1 MNVYVAA
8 LARHLALGGADV
20 DVLTRSDPGV
30 ADVVDVSPAGPGR
43 VRVVPV
49 PVAGPSQV
57 IKDDLPAHLPA
68 FAAEV
73 LRLAGPVPPGRPPYD
88 VVHGHYWL
96 SGEVAVTLGAAW
108 HVPVVQTM
116 HTLAAAKEAA
126 GGAPETPA
134 RRAGERRV
142 AAAVAALVCSTGDE
156 AAALVEHVGADPGRV
171 HVVAPGVD
179 ADLFSPP
186 EGDSRLDARDGLG
199 VPRDALLVLFVGR
212 VQAHK
217 GPDLLVRA
225 VAAAVA
231 DRPDVRRRL
240 LVTMLG
246 GPSGPD
252 GRTAADLDELAREL
266 GVADLLSWRG
276 RVPRDELAR
285 WYRAADVV
293 AVPSRHESFGLVALE
308 AQASGT
314 AVLAARAGGLVTAV
328 DDGVS
333 GVLVAG
339 RDPAEWGRRLLAL
352 LDDPRERARL
362 GVPAPSDAERFSWA
376 ATAAATAAVYEEVIA
391 GGPAPADAAGTAR
404 AVRRFLDA
412 AGVDH
417 TPGARP
423 GEVVATVPGE
433 RRRSIVVSFL
443 AGAHSV
449 SASSFV
455 CRRPEDDPSSV
466 HAWLLRRNARL
477 PGIAFAIDA
486 HGDIH
491 LVGRVPSAAVAGP
504 SAQAVLDDLLGAVV
518 RTVEDSFDEILARGF
533 ATAIRA
539 EHAWRVARGLPTDNL
554 AAFARVVDEHRHDGP

>member
-1 MNVYVAA
+1 
-8 LARHLALGGADV
+8 
-20 DVLTRSDPGV
+20 
-30 ADVVDVSPAGPGR
+30 
-43 VRVVPV
+43 
-49 PVAGPSQV
+49 
-57 IKDDLPAHLPA
+57 
-68 FAAEV
+68 
-73 LRLAGPVPPGRPPYD
+73 
-88 VVHGHYWL
+88 
-96 SGEVAVTLGAAW
+96 
-108 HVPVVQTM
+108 
-116 HTLAAAKEAA
+116 
-126 GGAPETPA
+126 
-134 RRAGERRV
+134 
-142 AAAVAALVCSTGDE
+142 
-156 AAALVEHVGADPGRV
+156 
-171 HVVAPGVD
+171 
-179 ADLFSPP
+179 
-186 EGDSRLDARDGLG
+186 
-199 VPRDALLVLFVGR
+199 VLFVGR
-212 VQAHK
+212 VQPHK

-240 LVTMLG
+240 LVTVLG

-252 GRTAADLDELAREL
+252 GRTAADLDDLAREL

-276 RVPRDELAR
+276 PVPRDELAR

-308 AQASGT
+308 AQAAGT

-362 GVPAPSDAERFSWA
+362 GAGGRRQAERFSWA
-376 ATAAATAAVYEEVIA
+376 ATAAGTAAVYEEVIRNA
-391 GGPAPADAAGTAR
+391 GGQVGDGPGDAAPAARAAR
-404 AVRRFLDA
+404 AVRRFLDT

-417 TPGARP
+417 GPGTRP

-477 PGIAFAIDA
+477 PGIAFAVDP

-504 SAQAVLDDLLGAVV
+504 SGQAVLDDLLGAVV

-539 EHAWRVARGLPTDNL
+539 EHAWRVSRGLPTDNL
-554 AAFARVVDEHRHDGP
+554 AAFARIIDGDRPDGP